1 MSEVSKVSAA
11 KQPQTAKKNVE
22 TPKKKGSG
30 TEVADAMKTTNKQA
44 NKVPQKP
51 VPKIITVTIGYGSS
65 LGYIAEAHHT
75 TVSEILKLN
84 PNIKNADNIR
94 EGQQIKVAH
103 IDDKEF
109 KAYQDYQDK
118 LFAEQM
124 EKERLQN
131 IVARK
136 QQAQEK
142 IQKAVKRGQDV
153 DYTFSTDKEGYVIV
167 QPLVRK
173 RLHEIRSD
181 LGLPAGHLDDMNN
194 LEEKFGPIP
203 TVNDG
208 VRDIETWDNV
218 KADIDDSFRI
228 DPYNMNPSRTW
239 TQFFKD
245 IGNAILGRE

>member
-11 KQPQTAKKNVE
+11 EQTQATKKNVA

-51 VPKIITVTIGYGSS
+51 VPKIITVTVDYGSS
-65 LGYIAEAHHT
+65 LGYIAETHHT
-75 TVSEILKLN
+75 TVSEIMKLN
-84 PNIKNADNIR
+84 PDIKNADNIR
-94 EGQQIKVAH
+94 EGQQIKVSH

-118 LFAEQM
+118 LFTEQM

-142 IQKAVKRGQDV
+142 IKKAIKRGQDV

-167 QPLVRK
+167 KPLVKK

-181 LGLPAGHLDDMNN
+181 LGLPAGHLDAMNN
-194 LEEKFGPIP
+194 LEAMYGHIP

-208 VRDIETWDNV
+208 TRDIETWDNV

-228 DPYNMNPSRTW
+228 DPYSMNPSRTW

-245 IGNAILGRE
+245 IGNAILGRD